1 MVCHPQPPDLLRFI
15 LIFTCNEFVCSLQ
28 CSLIFIYL
36 FGWLP
41 FVFFTS
47 IDCCCSFLLLGD
59 MHSDLR
65 SMRMRKGAIIGQTYV
80 CSHAYAEC
88 WEWTLVNVT
97 SWHACHISVT
107 MPRIINMLR
116 SAFHLCKIHISHITR
131 GIIKRTHGITM
142 EFTDEMMTIPFWYKI
157 LMWNYYF
164 KAFFNC

>member
-1 MVCHPQPPDLLRFI
+1 MCHPHPPDLLRFI
-15 LIFTCNEFVCSLQ
+15 LISTCNEFVCSLQ

-36 FGWLP
+36 FGWIT

-47 IDCCCSFLLLGD
+47 NDCCCSFFIVGW
-59 MHSDLR
+59 
-65 SMRMRKGAIIGQTYV
+65 
-80 CSHAYAEC
+80 YAFGFKIDANAEGCDYWSNLWMYSCIC

-107 MPRIINMLR
+107 VPRIINMLR
-116 SAFHLCKIHISHITR
+116 SELYLCKIHISHITKR
-131 GIIKRTHGITM
+131 IIKRTHGITM
-142 EFTDEMMTIPFWYKI
+142 EFADEMMTIPFWYKI